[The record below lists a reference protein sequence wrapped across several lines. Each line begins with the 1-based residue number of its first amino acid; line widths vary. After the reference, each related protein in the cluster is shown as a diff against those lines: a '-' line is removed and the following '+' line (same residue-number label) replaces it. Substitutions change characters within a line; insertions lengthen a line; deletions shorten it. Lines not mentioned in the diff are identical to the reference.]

1 MGKIVRY
8 EFLGSRWVFLLYCIT
23 VIGIPFGILY
33 LLGSTV
39 EVHEDLEDP
48 TEFLEHWRAGR
59 RSAR

>member
-8 EFLGSRWVFLLYCIT
+8 EFLGSRWIFLLYCIT
-23 VIGIPFGILY
+23 EIGIPFGILW

-48 TEFLEHWRAGR
+48 TKFLEHWCTSRP
-59 RSAR
+59 